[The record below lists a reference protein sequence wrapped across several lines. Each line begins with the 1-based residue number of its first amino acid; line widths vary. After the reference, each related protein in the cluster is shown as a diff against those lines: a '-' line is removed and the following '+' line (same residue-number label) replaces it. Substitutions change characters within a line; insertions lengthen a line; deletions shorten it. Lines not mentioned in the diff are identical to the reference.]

1 MYKCVVLVAYQG
13 RRLTPQCSIGFGT
26 SLLICTLAGSSRKLP
41 GPGSDAKKKSLAEL
55 FQPPHDIMF
64 HGSFHEV
71 CICNPLTYSFTSYFS
86 LRQARLA
93 GEHKRKWLLVN
104 VQDSK
109 EFASQVLNRDV
120 WSNHNVKDIIREYF
134 IFWQVVYAT

>member
-1 MYKCVVLVAYQG
+1 MEAFMKYASV
-13 RRLTPQCSIGFGT
+13 
-26 SLLICTLAGSSRKLP
+26 
-41 GPGSDAKKKSLAEL
+41 
-55 FQPPHDIMF
+55 
-64 HGSFHEV
+64 
-71 CICNPLTYSFTSYFS
+71 NPLTYSFTSYFP